1 MTEQIPGPAGW
12 PFIGNLLDVQGEVP
26 IQAIEHIADIYG
38 PIIKLSL
45 AGNERLFVG
54 GFDIFDELCDETRF
68 YKLPP
73 PALTQNA
80 RPGARGLFTSPSEK
94 DADWGQAHRILMP
107 AFGPL
112 AIQNMFDEMYD
123 IATQMVMKW
132 ARLGPEPRVLLTED
146 FTRLT
151 LDTIALCAMD
161 YRFNSFYSDTVHPYV
176 QAMTNTLAARSQ
188 SGQIGQKIKML
199 LQPSY
204 AASLKADVAYMG
216 TVGRDLVQHRR
227 DNPTDKK
234 DLLNNMVHGRDPKTG
249 ESMRD
254 ELIAANMQTFLV
266 AGHETTSGLLSFAF
280 MYLLL
285 NPTTFFAA
293 QQEVDRVL
301 GTRRIEPHVLNEL
314 PYLNAVLRETLRLS
328 PTAPGFARGVR
339 PENKEEHVTVAGG
352 KYEIPRGA
360 PVLCLLGKI
369 QRDPKVWGDDA
380 DQFRPER
387 MLDENFA
394 KLPKNAW
401 KPFGT
406 GLRACIGRAFAW
418 QEALLVTALLLQNF
432 TISLADPNYQMQVQ
446 QTLTIKPKNTYVHVK
461 LRQGID
467 ATQLLQRLT
476 GRPAA
481 PPRSVNG
488 PSSAQATNGI
498 NGTNGTIDGA
508 TTADGPT
515 LAILY
520 GSNTGTCQ
528 SLAQSLA
535 VEAGQRGYR
544 ATVHDLDSAVE
555 HVPKGPNTTVV
566 IITASYEGQP
576 PDNAA
581 RFFAWL
587 ERVEAKDALD
597 GARFAVFGCGHVDWA
612 STYQRI
618 PTRIDALL
626 EENGATRVAERGASD
641 ASQRDMFGDFAKWT
655 DNVLWKALPSAEDA
669 ATAMGDKK
677 VHIPTI
683 DMDVSTE
690 QRETHLQQ
698 KLFWAKVTAAR
709 SLTAPGQPE
718 KRHIEF
724 QLPSDMT
731 YQTGD
736 YLAVLPL
743 NPDDVVRRVIQRFR
757 QPWDAVVTIKR
768 GAPTTLPTDT
778 PIALAE
784 LLRGYVELA
793 LPATRKDIEVL
804 LELAKHGEGVDAR
817 TEANKL
823 AALLDDPSA
832 FGTTVI
838 EHRTSLLDLLEQNPS
853 VGLPLASFLAMLPPL
868 RARHYSIASSPLA
881 SPDSCALCYSVID
894 EPTWVADAHGRGAS
908 PDKAATP
915 PRMFRGVTGT
925 YLKSLQPGDQALVAV
940 RATNHVFRLPADR
953 ETTPLLMFCAGSGFA
968 PFRGFLQE
976 RAVQIRDGNRSL
988 APAVLFVG
996 CRRPDADRLYAD
1008 EVDAWVRDGVVDV
1021 RYAFSQAPTD
1031 PRAAGCRYVPDRL
1044 LHDKDIVVAQWKAGA
1059 KVYTCGSGQV
1069 AKDLG
1074 AAARKLIV
1082 ERAREG
1088 VAAGEEGVVGMTE
1101 EDAAAWMQQRH
1112 NERFVTDVFT

>member
-12 PFIGNLLDVQGEVP
+12 PLIGNLLDVQGEVP
-26 IQAIEHIADIYG
+26 IHEIEHVSDIYG

-45 AGNERLFVG
+45 GGNDRLFVG

-73 PALTQNA
+73 PALVQNA
-80 RPGARGLFTSPSEK
+80 PARARGLFTSPSEK
-94 DADWGQAHRILMP
+94 DADWLQAHRILMP

-112 AIQNMFDEMYD
+112 AIQNMFDEMHD

-132 ARLGPEPRVLLTED
+132 ARLGSESTVLLTED

-188 SGQIGQKIKML
+188 FGQIGQRIKLL

-204 AASLKADVAYMG
+204 VAQLKADAEYMG

-234 DLLNNMVHGRDPKTG
+234 DLLNNMIHGKDPKTG

-285 NPTTFFAA
+285 NPSTFFAA

-301 GTRRIEPHVLNEL
+301 GTGRIEPHTLNEL

-339 PENKEEHVTVAGG
+339 PENKDEKVTVAGG

-369 QRDPKVWGDDA
+369 QRDPKVWGEDA

-387 MLDENFA
+387 MLDENFS

-432 TISLADPNYQMQVQ
+432 TISLADPNYKMQVQ

-461 LRQGID
+461 LRPGIN

-476 GRPAA
+476 GTPAEPA
-481 PPRSVNG
+481 NG
-488 PSSAQATNGI
+488 LSLKTDGVNGI
-498 NGTNGTIDGA
+498 NGVKGS
-508 TTADGPT
+508 DGPT

-535 VEAGQRGYR
+535 VEAGQRGYT
-544 ATVHDLDSAVE
+544 ATVHDLDTAVE

-566 IITASYEGQP
+566 VITASYEGQP

-581 RFFAWL
+581 RFVAWL
-587 ERVEAKDALD
+587 ELVEAKDAFA
-597 GARFAVFGCGHVDWA
+597 GTRFAVFGCGHVDWA

-618 PTRIDALL
+618 PTLVDSLL
-626 EENGATRVAERGASD
+626 EEHGATRVVERGVSD

-655 DNVLWKALPSAEDA
+655 ENVLWKALPSADDA
-669 ATAMGDKK
+669 AAFNNGDDKK
-677 VHIPTI
+677 VQVPTM
-683 DMDVSTE
+683 DMDISTE
-690 QRETHLQQ
+690 QRATHLQQ

-709 SLTAPGQPE
+709 QLTAPGQPE

-731 YQTGD
+731 YHTGD

-743 NPDDVVRRVIQRFR
+743 NPVDDVRRVMQRFR
-757 QPWDAVVTIKR
+757 LPWDAVVTIKK
-768 GAPTTLPTDT
+768 GGPTTLPTDT

-793 LPATRKDIEVL
+793 LPATRKDIDVL
-804 LELAKHGEGVDAR
+804 RELAYHSEHGKDGA
-817 TEANKL
+817 EAKRL
-823 AALLDDPSA
+823 SALLDSPAA
-832 FGTTVI
+832 FTTTII

-853 VGLPLASFLAMLPPL
+853 VELPLASFLVMLPPL

-881 SPDSCALCYSVID
+881 SPNSCALCYSVID
-894 EPTWVADAHGRGAS
+894 EPAWQGA
-908 PDKAATP
+908 DKAIAKNGTKTS
-915 PRMFRGVTGT
+915 PRKFRGVTGT

-940 RATNHVFRLPADR
+940 RATNQFFRLPADP
-953 ETTPLLMFCAGSGFA
+953 ESTPLLMFCAGSGFA

-976 RAVQIRDGNRSL
+976 RAVQIRSGNRKL
-988 APAVLFVG
+988 APATFFVG
-996 CRRPDADRLYAD
+996 CRSPEADRLYAD
-1008 EVDAWVRDGVVDV
+1008 EVDEWVRDGVVDV
-1021 RYAFSQAPTD
+1021 RYAFSKD
-1031 PRAAGCRYVPDRL
+1031 PENKLAAGCRYVPERL
-1044 LHDKDIVVAQWKAGA
+1044 LHDKDDVVKQWKAGA

-1074 AAARKLIV
+1074 AAALKLIL
-1082 ERAREG
+1082 ERARAQAGEG
-1088 VAAGEEGVVGMTE
+1088 EAVAATE
-1101 EDAAAWMQQRH
+1101 EEAAAWMQQRH

>member
-1 MTEQIPGPAGW
+1 
-12 PFIGNLLDVQGEVP
+12 
-26 IQAIEHIADIYG
+26 
-38 PIIKLSL
+38 
-45 AGNERLFVG
+45 
-54 GFDIFDELCDETRF
+54 
-68 YKLPP
+68 
-73 PALTQNA
+73 
-80 RPGARGLFTSPSEK
+80 
-94 DADWGQAHRILMP
+94 
-107 AFGPL
+107 
-112 AIQNMFDEMYD
+112 
-123 IATQMVMKW
+123 
-132 ARLGPEPRVLLTED
+132 
-146 FTRLT
+146 
-151 LDTIALCAMD
+151 
-161 YRFNSFYSDTVHPYV
+161 
-176 QAMTNTLAARSQ
+176 
-188 SGQIGQKIKML
+188 
-199 LQPSY
+199 
-204 AASLKADVAYMG
+204 
-216 TVGRDLVQHRR
+216 
-227 DNPTDKK
+227 
-234 DLLNNMVHGRDPKTG
+234 
-249 ESMRD
+249 
-254 ELIAANMQTFLV
+254 
-266 AGHETTSGLLSFAF
+266 

-301 GTRRIEPHVLNEL
+301 GTGRIEPHTLNEL

-352 KYEIPRGA
+352 KYEVPRDA
-360 PVLCLLGKI
+360 AVVCLLGKI

-380 DQFRPER
+380 EQFRPER
-387 MLDENFA
+387 MLDENFS

-432 TISLADPNYQMQVQ
+432 TISLADPNYKMQVQ

-461 LRQGID
+461 LRPGIN

-476 GRPAA
+476 GSPAT
-481 PPRSVNG
+481 PPEPANG
-488 PSSAQATNGI
+488 VSLRKNATNGSSAA
-498 NGTNGTIDGA
+498 GTA
-508 TTADGPT
+508 TPNGPT

-528 SLAQSLA
+528 SLAQSIA
-535 VEAGQRGYR
+535 VEASQRGYTT
-544 ATVHDLDSAVE
+544 TVHDLDTAVE
-555 HVPKGPNTTVV
+555 HVPKDPNTTTV

-581 RFFAWL
+581 RFIAWL
-587 ERVEAKDALD
+587 ERVEAKDAFA
-597 GARFAVFGCGHVDWA
+597 GSRFAVFGCGHVDWA

-618 PTRIDALL
+618 PTLVDTLL
-626 EENGATRVAERGASD
+626 EEHGATRVAERGVSD

-655 DNVLWKALPSAEDA
+655 ENVLWKALRSAEDA
-669 ATAMGDKK
+669 AATNGDGSEDKK
-677 VHIPTI
+677 VRVPT
-683 DMDVSTE
+683 MDLEISTE
-690 QRETHLQQ
+690 QRATHLQQ
-698 KLFWAKVTAAR
+698 NLFWAKVTAAR
-709 SLTAPGQPE
+709 QLTEPGQPE

-731 YQTGD
+731 YHTGD

-743 NPDDVVRRVIQRFR
+743 NPDADVRRVIQRFR
-757 QPWDAVVTIKR
+757 LPWDVVVTIKR
-768 GAPTTLPTDT
+768 GGPTTLPTDT

-804 LELAKHGEGVDAR
+804 RELAEHGEGGDQSRA
-817 TEANKL
+817 EAKRL
-823 AALLDDPSA
+823 GVLLDDPAA
-832 FGTTVI
+832 FATTVI

-853 VGLPLASFLAMLPPL
+853 VGLPLASFLVMLPPL

-881 SPDSCALCYSVID
+881 RPDSCALCYSVID
-894 EPTWVADAHGRGAS
+894 EPTWADGHAEGTGKDAL
-908 PDKAATP
+908 
-915 PRMFRGVTGT
+915 PRKFRGVTGT
-925 YLKSLQPGDQALVAV
+925 YLKSLLPGDQALVAV
-940 RATNHVFRLPADR
+940 RATNQFFRLPADP

-976 RAVQIRDGNRSL
+976 RAVQIRDGNRRL

-996 CRRPDADRLYAD
+996 CRAPGTDRLYAD

-1021 RYAFSQAPTD
+1021 RYAFSKDPTN
-1031 PRAAGCRYVPDRL
+1031 PLAAGCRYVPERL
-1044 LHDKDIVVAQWKAGA
+1044 LHDKDVVVAQWKAGA

-1074 AAARKLIV
+1074 AAARKLIL
-1082 ERAREG
+1082 ERAREQAG
-1088 VAAGEEGVVGMTE
+1088 AGEVVATTE
-1101 EDAAAWMQQRH
+1101 EEAAAWMQQRH

>member
-1 MTEQIPGPAGW
+1 MSEPIPGPAGW
-12 PFIGNLLDVQGEVP
+12 PLIGNLLDVQGEVP
-26 IQAIEHIADIYG
+26 IQAIEHVADIYG

-45 AGNERLFVG
+45 GGNDRLFVG

-73 PALTQNA
+73 PALSRNA
-80 RPGARGLFTSPSEK
+80 PPGARGLFTSPSEK
-94 DADWGQAHRILMP
+94 DPDWGQAHRILMP

-132 ARLGPEPRVLLTED
+132 ARVGSEKTVLLTED

-176 QAMTNTLAARSQ
+176 QAMTNTLEARSQ
-188 SGQIGQKIKML
+188 FGQIGQRIKVL

-204 AASLKADVAYMG
+204 VAQLKADVAYMG
-216 TVGRDLVQHRR
+216 TVGRELVQHRR
-227 DNPTDKK
+227 DHPTDKK
-234 DLLNNMVHGRDPKTG
+234 DLLNNMIYGKDPKTG

-285 NPTTFFAA
+285 NPSAFFAA
-293 QQEVDRVL
+293 QQEVDHVL
-301 GTRRIEPHVLNEL
+301 GTGRIEPHTLNEL

-352 KYEIPRGA
+352 KYEIPRDSA
-360 PVLCLLGKI
+360 VLCLLGKI

-432 TISLADPNYQMQVQ
+432 TISLADPNYKMQVQ

-461 LRQGID
+461 LRSGLN

-476 GRPAA
+476 GSVSTPTEPANGLA
-481 PPRSVNG
+481 LHTPSGNGAAKNETTTPNG
-488 PSSAQATNGI
+488 PR
-498 NGTNGTIDGA
+498 
-508 TTADGPT
+508 

-535 VEAGQRGYR
+535 VEASQRGF
-544 ATVHDLDSAVE
+544 TTSVHDLDAAVE
-555 HVPKGPNTTVV
+555 NVPKGPNTTVA

-581 RFFAWL
+581 RFVAWL
-587 ERVEAKDALD
+587 ERVEDNDAFS
-597 GARFAVFGCGHVDWA
+597 GTQFAVFGCGHVDWA
-612 STYQRI
+612 TTYQRV
-618 PTRIDALL
+618 PTLVDTLL
-626 EENGATRVAERGASD
+626 AEHGATRLVERGISD
-641 ASQRDMFGDFAKWT
+641 ASQRDMFGDFVKWT
-655 DNVLWKALPSAEDA
+655 EDVFWPALPSAETVSA
-669 ATAMGDKK
+669 ATNREDLDGDKTVNGHEEKK
-677 VHIPTI
+677 VRIPSI
-683 DMDVSTE
+683 DLEISTE
-690 QRETHLQQ
+690 QRATHLQQ

-709 SLTAPGQPE
+709 QLTEPGQPE

-724 QLPSDMT
+724 QLPSDMA

-743 NPDDVVRRVIQRFR
+743 NPDNDVRRVIQRFR
-757 QPWDAVVTIKR
+757 LPWDAVVTIRR
-768 GAPTTLPTDT
+768 GGPTTLPTDT
-778 PIALAE
+778 PIALSE

-804 LELAKHGEGVDAR
+804 RQLANHEEGNQGRIESAR
-817 TEANKL
+817 LGT
-823 AALLDDPSA
+823 LLDDAKA
-832 FGTTVI
+832 FAATVL
-838 EHRTSLLDLLEQNPS
+838 ERRTSLLDLLEQNPG
-853 VGLPLASFLAMLPPL
+853 VELPLASFLAMLPPL
-868 RARHYSIASSPLA
+868 RARHYSIASSPLPTLIPA
-881 SPDSCALCYSVID
+881 RCA
-894 EPTWVADAHGRGAS
+894 T
-908 PDKAATP
+908 
-915 PRMFRGVTGT
+915 
-925 YLKSLQPGDQALVAV
+925 PGDQALVAV
-940 RATNHVFRLPADR
+940 RATNQFFRLPADP
-953 ETTPLLMFCAGSGFA
+953 ESTPLLMFCAGSGFA

-976 RAVQIRDGNRSL
+976 RAVQIRSGNRKL

-996 CRRPDADRLYAD
+996 CRGPEADRLYAD
-1008 EVDAWVRDGVVDV
+1008 EVDGWVKDSVVDV
-1021 RYAFSQAPTD
+1021 RYAFSQD
-1031 PRAAGCRYVPDRL
+1031 PNNKLAAGCRYVPERL

-1059 KVYTCGSGQV
+1059 KVYTCGSGKV

-1074 AAARKLIV
+1074 AAARKLIL
-1082 ERAREG
+1082 ERAQEHAESG
-1088 VAAGEEGVVGMTE
+1088 EDGEVVATTE
-1101 EDAAAWMQQRH
+1101 EEAAAWMQQRH